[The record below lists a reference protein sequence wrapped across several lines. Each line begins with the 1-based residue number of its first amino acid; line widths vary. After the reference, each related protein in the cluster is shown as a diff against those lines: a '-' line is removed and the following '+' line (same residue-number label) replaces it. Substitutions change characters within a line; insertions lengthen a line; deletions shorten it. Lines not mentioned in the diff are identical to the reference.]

1 MNVGTNSGVVPKT
14 AIAGY
19 SGSYCQRFV
28 TLIHTGLHSF
38 LGKKELATLLQKL
51 SPFFVFTGKHKE
63 TKG

>member
-1 MNVGTNSGVVPKT
+1 VPKT

-38 LGKKELATLLQKL
+38 LGKKELATLPQKL